1 MVAPRAP
8 PELAENI
15 ISLYN
20 QYCMVNE
27 AVIAEAARTGAAAL
41 DPVTVANRL
50 RPVLLHLNRHLRQ
63 ELHALGIGSSQV
75 SLLAAIQANPGI
87 GVGELATREGTSA
100 PSVCNHIDRLEAS
113 GLVTRT
119 REDGGDRR
127 RVGLSC
133 TAEGARVVRAVRSR
147 RTAWLAARLSDLPEE
162 QLRAIE
168 GALAGLSA
176 LVER

>member
-127 RVGLSC
+127 RVGPPDLGRRRPEPSH
-133 TAEGARVVRAVRSR
+133 GLGNRDRVGVLGV
-147 RTAWLAARLSDLPEE
+147 DDIGG
-162 QLRAIE
+162 QN
-168 GALAGLSA
+168 
-176 LVER
+176 